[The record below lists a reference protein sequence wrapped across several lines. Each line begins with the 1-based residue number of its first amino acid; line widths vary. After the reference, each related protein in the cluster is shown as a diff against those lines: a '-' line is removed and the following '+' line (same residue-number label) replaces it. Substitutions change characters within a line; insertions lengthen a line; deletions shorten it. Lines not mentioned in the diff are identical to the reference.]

1 VLRQLFRRRARAVR
15 VCCAAVLRIRED
27 DRIVLVE
34 SALRPGAFA
43 PPGGVLRHSE
53 ALGPLGFDGDS
64 DHHLRGTLP
73 TRSIEG
79 FVRWF
84 ESGTGREDGEQCLRR
99 ALAGV
104 LAEFG
109 VPGQSLSFDRLGAEV
124 ECSAVE
130 LRAFEFYD
138 LAPGPARDR
147 LLALAADPRVHTVLS
162 ASADEVTAGL
172 VGPAVIAPH
181 ARYLTCDN
189 AVAAKDSR

>member
-1 VLRQLFRRRARAVR
+1 MQLFRSRRPQELR
-15 VCCAAVLRIRED
+15 VCCAAVLRVRED

-34 SALRPGAFA
+34 SAARPGAFA
-43 PPGGVLRHSE
+43 PPGGVLRLSE
-53 ALGPLGFDGDS
+53 PLAHLGFAADD
-64 DHHLRGTLP
+64 DHHLRGSLP

-84 ESGTGREDGEQCLRR
+84 ESGTGREDGEECLRR

-109 VPGQSLSFDRLGAEV
+109 VPGQNLSFDRLLTQV

-130 LRAFEFYD
+130 LRGFEFYD

-147 LLALAADPRVHTVLS
+147 LLALAADSRVHALLS
-162 ASADEVTAGL
+162 ATAAQVAAGR
-172 VGPAVIAPH
+172 VGTAVIAPH
-181 ARYLTCDN
+181 TRYLTTK
-189 AVAAKDSR
+189 VAQHAR

>member
-1 VLRQLFRRRARAVR
+1 VFWRLFRARRAQTVR
-15 VCCAAVLRIRED
+15 VCCAAVLRVAED

-43 PPGGVLRHSE
+43 PPGAVLRLAE
-53 ALGPLGFDGDS
+53 PLGELDFASDD
-64 DHHLRGTLP
+64 DHHLRGSLS

-84 ESGTGREDGEQCLRR
+84 ESGTGREDGEECLRR

-109 VPGQSLSFDRLGAEV
+109 VPGQNLSFARLGVEA

-130 LRAFEFYD
+130 LRGFEFYE

-147 LLALAADPRVHTVLS
+147 LLVLAADPRVHAVVS
-162 ASADEVTAGL
+162 ATAAQVTAGR

-181 ARYLTCDN
+181 ARYLTCELARN
-189 AVAAKDSR
+189 SR